1 MSYLRWGSIFV
12 GALSLFSLLERLIN
26 FGIAPHV
33 DAILSFYRGALY
45 PLGDRLIVYLKMLL
59 AAYHIN
65 VPALP
70 LDAVILY
77 TLFSLAIARFT
88 YNKQDSLKKQVGNI
102 PTAIILVPLAF
113 IWPLIVIANI
123 LALCVSPKLGVSNI
137 LFGWDA
143 EVAKVIGICIVLFGA
158 NAYLLA

>member
-1 MSYLRWGSIFV
+1 
-12 GALSLFSLLERLIN
+12 
-26 FGIAPHV
+26 
-33 DAILSFYRGALY
+33 
-45 PLGDRLIVYLKMLL
+45 MLL

>member
-59 AAYHIN
+59 ATYHIN

-88 YNKQDSLKKQVGNI
+88 YNKQDL
-102 PTAIILVPLAF
+102 
-113 IWPLIVIANI
+113 
-123 LALCVSPKLGVSNI
+123 
-137 LFGWDA
+137 
-143 EVAKVIGICIVLFGA
+143 
-158 NAYLLA
+158 